1 MYRNRPVR
9 LIYLAPPMFN
19 STNKSQTVKRILAS
33 LFVASVAICFAS
45 AANAQ
50 VLSATSE
57 HKGTVPPSCGVAT
70 AITAENGTLV
80 PNSTVL
86 APTSLSSE
94 TIPGSFTITCNS
106 THSFAAT
113 LVTGTLPG
121 TESDYKREFRFFGAP
136 TDTHSTLNTIIT
148 FASTFTTVQGL
159 AAAPGGYNVKVAA
172 KVSLN
177 SGLPLPV
184 SATDGYVIKIRATVA
199 PG

>member
-1 MYRNRPVR
+1 MPWRR
-9 LIYLAPPMFN
+9 LICLFYHIQI
-19 STNKSQTVKRILAS
+19 NKLKTMKKILAS
-33 LFVASVAICFAS
+33 LFVTSVTICSAS
-45 AANAQ
+45 AANSQ

-57 HKGTVPPSCGVAT
+57 HKGTVPASCGVAT

-113 LVTGTLPG
+113 LVAGTLPG

-136 TDTHSTLNTIIT
+136 TGTHNALNTTTT
-148 FASTFTTVQGL
+148 FASTFATVPGL
-159 AAAPGGYNVKVAA
+159 AAAPSGYNVKVAA
-172 KVSLN
+172 RVSLN
-177 SGLPLPV
+177 SGDPLPV
-184 SATDGYVIKIRATVA
+184 SVTDGYVIKIQATVA